1 MVDLQTEVPRIKT
14 VKELKEYINPSYVID
29 KYVESPKECPL
40 SIVSET
46 LCVDVLIL
54 VNVELIQ
61 LSLNSLKMKKTRMYC
76 HYDHSYTISV
86 SGIHSLL
93 SMIRRLWIVV
103 TSWKKR

>member
-29 KYVESPKECPL
+29 KYVESPKEYM
-40 SIVSET
+40 SFIDRIRNIMRDHKE
-46 LCVDVLIL
+46 
-54 VNVELIQ
+54 Q
-61 LSLNSLKMKKTRMYC
+61 LKFHLLNSLKMKKTRMYC

-93 SMIRRLWIVV
+93 SMIRRLWIAV